1 MTRRWR
7 IGASWASK
15 DPAASPLVTIAEYD
29 PAEPADEQGRR
40 KSDRLVGSLLRE
52 DAERAVAAVNDN
64 RLEAVRDMLGSLWL
78 YVDWRY
84 CTKQLTT
91 VQKELWAAAVEAWS
105 ADLNEGSIEA
115 PLVADRWWLCP
126 TCGIRNRDVDP
137 DAPHEHCAYAEREAS

>member
-7 IGASWASK
+7 IGAST
-15 DPAASPLVTIAEYD
+15 AAKPGPNDSIWEYD

-64 RLEAVRDMLGSLWL
+64 RLDAVRDMLGELWL

-91 VQKELWAAAVEAWS
+91 MQKEIWAAAVEAWS
-105 ADLNEGSIEA
+105 ADLNEGSEEK

-137 DAPHEHCAYAEREAS
+137 DAPHEHCAYAEREAL